1 MRGVLDLKA
10 YNAAKALAKPLR
22 PVQTEHQKAA
32 ADSTKDHAER
42 VANKAT
48 MPPDA
53 ADAHCLT

>member
-1 MRGVLDLKA
+1 LDLKA